1 MSTMVIASR
10 ELREK
15 SRLLIVCAA
24 AAVLPF
30 LAALLPAARADRPT
44 VAGAVSGFL
53 AIAFCIGTA
62 IAQGASTI
70 GRELSDRRLSFYFS
84 KPISPAAIWIG
95 KAAASLLVS
104 IACFAI
110 VTVPAY
116 LAFPSEWRTIWMM
129 NGLLIPLVVLG
140 SSVVLFF
147 VSHIMSTMIRS
158 RSALIGLD
166 FVLSAAAIL
175 GVLLLVRP
183 LLLGVARNVLISM
196 CIALGVAFLAILVVA
211 PVWQL
216 AKGRTDVR
224 QSHRALSTFIWT
236 AMAAVLLV
244 AGAYVLWIVSMS
256 ASSVSTVADFQ
267 QSQNGKWTFMT
278 GTSSSRGDYHA
289 SFLIDNATGR
299 AQKMPAAP
307 FWGTQFSGD
316 GKVVAW
322 IEPSTFIP
330 SSSQMEIFARRLDTP
345 GAKAIAT
352 KVRGPFGSDFVLSD
366 DGSRLAIYLGRT
378 VAVHDVATGRLLA
391 SAALDNRFRT
401 RMFFASRDVVRIY
414 GYQSDQKVTRLRIS
428 ELDVARKSLAK
439 TAELET
445 PVIGYLSVSAD
456 GSRMLLQ
463 RTNLVLDAR
472 TGATVLTLPEPAG
485 VFASGLLRDGRLVV
499 VKTEGAKAHVR
510 YYGRG
515 GEPLGDVVL
524 PTKLGR
530 LSGELSDGKVLV
542 VGLDQLDGNPTGE
555 RRTMF
560 VVDGKSIVRAV
571 PNIKGPTPGW
581 TFDPRLEQFDA
592 SGDLTA
598 VDAKGELILWNPRTG
613 ETKKPG

>member
-15 SRLLIVCAA
+15 SRLLAVCAA

-30 LAALLPAARADRPT
+30 LAALLPAARGQRPT
-44 VAGAVSGFL
+44 VIGVVSGFL
-53 AIAFCIGTA
+53 AIAFCLGTS

-84 KPISPAAIWIG
+84 KPVSPSAIWIG

-140 SSVVLFF
+140 SSIVLFF
-147 VSHIMSTMIRS
+147 ISHVMGTMIRS
-158 RSALIGLD
+158 RSALVGLD
-166 FVLSAAAIL
+166 FVLSAASIL
-175 GVLLLVRP
+175 AVLLLARP
-183 LLLGVARNVLISM
+183 LLLGVARNALISM
-196 CIALGVAFLAILVVA
+196 AIALGIAFLAILVVA

-236 AMAAVLLV
+236 AMAAVLLI
-244 AGAYVLWIVSMS
+244 AAAYVLWIVSMS
-256 ASSVSTVADFQ
+256 ASSVSNVADFQ
-267 QSQNGKWTFMT
+267 QSPDGRWTFMT

-289 SFLIDNATGR
+289 SFLIDNAGGR
-299 AQKMPAAP
+299 AQKVSAAP
-307 FWGTQFSGD
+307 FWGSQFSGD
-316 GKVVAW
+316 GKVLAW
-322 IEPSTFIP
+322 VEPSTFIP
-330 SSSQMEIFARRLDTP
+330 SSSRMEIFARRLDTP
-345 GAKAIAT
+345 DAKTIAT

-366 DGSRLAIYLGRT
+366 DGSRMAIYLGRT

-391 SAALDNRFRT
+391 SAALDNRLRT
-401 RMFFASRDVVRIY
+401 RMFFASNDVVRIY
-414 GYQSDQKVTRLRIS
+414 GYQSGQTVTRLRIS
-428 ELDVARKSLAK
+428 ELDVARKSHTK
-439 TAELET
+439 TAELDI
-445 PVIGYLSVSAD
+445 PVMGSLMVSGD
-456 GSRMLLQ
+456 GSRLILQ

-472 TGATVLTLPEPAG
+472 TGATVLTLPEPAP

-499 VKTEGAKAHVR
+499 VKTEGGKAHVR
-510 YYGRG
+510 FYGRG

-530 LSGELSDGKVLV
+530 LSGELSDGKVIV
-542 VGLDQLDGNPTGE
+542 VGLDQLDGSPTGE

-571 PNIKGPTPGW
+571 PNVKGPVPGW
-581 TFDPRLEQFDA
+581 TFDPRLGQFDA
-592 SGDLTA
+592 NGQLTA
-598 VDAKGELILWNPRTG
+598 VDANGELVLWSPRTG